1 MQKKFHTHFNF
12 INVLLYMVITSI
24 FLIIIYKIISISIL
38 KGNIENYILQII
50 VVLIVLFLT
59 ALRFIRSDI
68 IIDQKRLVIKK
79 GIYNANYSIEK
90 ISEIKTLHS
99 LNGGRLQDITLLLLH
114 YENNRT
120 IILSLEEP
128 ISFLEEI
135 IKINQSIE
143 LEEELKN
150 FIKKE

>member
-1 MQKKFHTHFNF
+1 MA
-12 INVLLYMVITSI
+12 ITSI
-24 FLIIIYKIISISIL
+24 FLILIYKIISFSIL

-68 IIDQKRLVIKK
+68 IIDQKQLVIKK
-79 GIYNANYSIEK
+79 GIYIVKYPIEK
-90 ISEIKTLHS
+90 ISEIKTLNS
-99 LNGGRLQDITLLLLH
+99 LNGRSFEDLTLILLFN
-114 YENNRT
+114 ENKGS
-120 IILSLEEP
+120 IILSLEDP

-135 IKINQSIE
+135 IKINQNIE

-150 FIKKE
+150 FIKK

>member
-135 IKINQSIE
+135 KKINQSIE